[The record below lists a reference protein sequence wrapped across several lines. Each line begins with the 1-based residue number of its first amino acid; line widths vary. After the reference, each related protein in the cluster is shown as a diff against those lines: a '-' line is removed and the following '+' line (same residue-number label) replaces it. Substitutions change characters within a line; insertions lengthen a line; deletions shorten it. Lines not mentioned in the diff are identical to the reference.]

1 MSLLSKLAIADAP
14 FIPYLNTGALLD
26 LMTGQFIPGVDGSVI
41 LNGGIASTDA
51 VMGRPQVFKS
61 TTANGLVIN
70 AMARYPRSE
79 TIIFDTEFSLKD
91 KSRLARMSDLY
102 MDDLEKRAAHLADLE
117 SRMVITDPT
126 EHDLETFFQ
135 VIKSVHD
142 AKVADPKSY
151 IVETP
156 LLDPKTGMPRMMM
169 VPTFIIIDSWSK
181 GKIKSVINMLEQYS
195 ASDSKLN
202 TIYMAEGNG
211 KNKILG
217 QLPQM
222 AARAGIYFTL
232 TAHIGNKFDLG
243 SYLPSP
249 KDMQYMKQSDTL
261 KGVGSDFMFLI
272 SNLREVRS
280 PKVLVDSNKECEYP
294 FSSGFTSPSEMSST
308 TMVLTRCKNNVSGT
322 QFSPVV
328 SQTRGY
334 ESSLTNYNYLRENGY
349 YGLGTNKVNPRPS
362 MYPTVTFTRKT
373 ANEKLQDYKTA
384 RAIEITAQL
393 KFIQSNWSI
402 SDLPVPFNLTPDQ
415 LTEAL
420 DKAGCARDD
429 ILESRG
435 WWTYDKT
442 NPRNYLSLW
451 DILAIVDGSYKPK
464 FLTLGGITPPAK

>member
-1 MSLLSKLAIADAP
+1 MSLLAKLAISDAP

-26 LMTGQFIPGVDGSVI
+26 LMTGQFVPGVDGCTI

-79 TIIFDTEFSLKD
+79 TLIFDTEFSLKD
-91 KSRLARMSDLY
+91 KARLARMSDLY

-117 SRMVITDPT
+117 SRMIITDPT

-135 VIKSVHD
+135 VIKQIHD

-156 LLDPKTGMPRMMM
+156 LLDPKTGAPRMMM

-181 GKIKSVINMLEQYS
+181 GKIKSVINMLDQYS

-232 TAHIGNKFDLG
+232 TAHVGNKFDLG

-249 KDMQYMKQSDTL
+249 KDIQYMKQSDTL
-261 KGVGSDFMFLI
+261 KGVGSDFLFLI
-272 SNLREVRS
+272 SNLR
-280 PKVLVDSNKECEYP
+280 
-294 FSSGFTSPSEMSST
+294 
-308 TMVLTRCKNNVSGT
+308 
-322 QFSPVV
+322 
-328 SQTRGY
+328 
-334 ESSLTNYNYLRENGY
+334 
-349 YGLGTNKVNPRPS
+349 
-362 MYPTVTFTRKT
+362 
-373 ANEKLQDYKTA
+373 
-384 RAIEITAQL
+384 
-393 KFIQSNWSI
+393 
-402 SDLPVPFNLTPDQ
+402 
-415 LTEAL
+415 
-420 DKAGCARDD
+420 
-429 ILESRG
+429 
-435 WWTYDKT
+435 
-442 NPRNYLSLW
+442 
-451 DILAIVDGSYKPK
+451 
-464 FLTLGGITPPAK
+464 